1 VRARACARAWTFRAI
16 VAGWDCAFRWIERR
30 RSAGDGPGVD
40 EGDDA
45 VTACVAKNARSSRAS
60 MNTAL
65 PQCVQNERLGSHRR
79 RHEPQ
84 IIGRCYANF
93 CHIQDFL
100 ADDGLVRQARR
111 DNRCETTKH

>member
-1 VRARACARAWTFRAI
+1 M
-16 VAGWDCAFRWIERR
+16 FRWIERST
-30 RSAGDGPGVD
+30 SAGDGPGVD
-40 EGDDA
+40 DGDDA
-45 VTACVAKNARSSRAS
+45 VTAWVAKNAFSSRAS

-100 ADDGLVRQARR
+100 ADDGLVRLARR
-111 DNRCETTKH
+111 ADPLEGIEHPAQQ

>member
-1 VRARACARAWTFRAI
+1 
-16 VAGWDCAFRWIERR
+16 
-30 RSAGDGPGVD
+30 
-40 EGDDA
+40 
-45 VTACVAKNARSSRAS
+45 

-65 PQCVQNERLGSHRR
+65 PQFVQNERVGSHRR

-100 ADDGLVRQARR
+100 ADDGLVRPARLCDPGER
-111 DNRCETTKH
+111 TEHAAQQRVTPSAAAAEELLIS